1 MKFVTDLDSAVVV
14 ERGPLSELK
23 ADAMAQ
29 ALADIYARGKPVMIV
44 DSAQKF
50 FSARHLVSVL
60 DDPSKSDLLP
70 VLLEKRGIS
79 LDEADQL
86 AIFSYHRFKQ
96 KLIESIASSKENYQ
110 FAAVPDGWDLKDRI
124 LFQSKTIRRAD
135 GSHTIGYRALRQL
148 WDAASKY
155 WAGIVD
161 QPESPYVRAGGY
173 NRLGEIKRDK
183 IVIGCQSIQRFE
195 LEQAA
200 LHLEWDFPKEEI

>member
-1 MKFVTDLDSAVVV
+1 MKFVTDLQSAVVV

-29 ALADIYARGKPVMIV
+29 ALSDIYSRGKPVMIV

-60 DDPSKSDLLP
+60 DDPSKADLLP
-70 VLLEKRGIS
+70 VLLEKRSIS
-79 LDEADQL
+79 LTQADQL
-86 AIFSYHRFKQ
+86 AISSYHDFKQ
-96 KLIESIASSKENYQ
+96 RLIHAIASSKETYQ
-110 FAAVPDGWDLKDRI
+110 FAYVPDGWVLKDRI
-124 LFQSKTIRRAD
+124 LFQSKTIRRVD
-135 GSHTIGYRALRQL
+135 GHHTIGYRALRQL

-161 QPESPYVRAGGY
+161 HPELPYVRAGGY
-173 NRLGEIKRDK
+173 TRQAEIKRDK
-183 IVIGCQSIQRFE
+183 VVIGCQTIQRFE

-200 LHLEWDFPKEEI
+200 LHLEWDFPKEEL